1 MSTTDNNNPVNSL
14 LQSYFFQNGPSANLK
29 LRERIALAQ
38 MIQKRAYPKTF
49 GEGLAAIGDA
59 LGDRRMAVDLERLD
73 KEGQTSAAGYT
84 GPPGADGAPAPVAR
98 SYAPTDANTVAPP
111 LAQQPIARPPIV
123 DNNGP
128 VPGSVP
134 VPADALPNDAPD
146 APYREPTRPQIVN
159 GRVVQPG
166 PLQAPPPPPAPPPV
180 QVQPQPPVQA
190 PQPPQ
195 QPAGG
200 FNDRFN
206 AARPGQQSALEP
218 PPGTPIMAAG
228 NEPSAEERNDARNS
242 LTQALMQRF
251 GARPAAPGGPP
262 PNPMQG
268 GAGSLPA
275 AEPAPA
281 PVIRQAPPQDPIRSA
296 PTEPQIQP
304 GGVVG
309 WVPGLPDTKPRANPV
324 IPPSP
329 EELALARDLSIK
341 MQVNPYMAQSPGAIR
356 LQQLQADRA
365 ARQKD
370 ADKVWEAQ
378 ITRETEQAK
387 QHITGRMDQAK
398 RVQEWRKGE
407 AELPS
412 FAPPAPQGD
421 QRALLGTPQ
430 SPQRTGPRIEPPI
443 PGSIPKN
450 WAESQ
455 QKKVEADQANL
466 ESARPELRET
476 LDLMKKI
483 SAHPALPASVGSLG
497 GLAKLT
503 APGQEFAA
511 LHEQLKGKNL
521 AAVYQKIKGTGPV
534 GEREGE
540 NLAKAQAA
548 LATAGTEAG
557 YRDALKTLE
566 STMRGAVERMERKLY
581 LPVTA
586 YQKTPNDPHAPDI
599 GEIDATWSDGKTRQY
614 IGGDPRDKE
623 NSWKI
628 VR

>member
-1 MSTTDNNNPVNSL
+1 M
-14 LQSYFFQNGPSANLK
+14 
-29 LRERIALAQ
+29 
-38 MIQKRAYPKTF
+38 MQKRAYPKTF
-49 GEGLAAIGDA
+49 GEGLSAIGDA

-73 KEGQTSAAGYT
+73 KEGQTSAAAYT
-84 GPPGADGAPAPVAR
+84 GPGAVPGADTAPVVR

-111 LAQQPIARPPIV
+111 LARQPVATPLIAQP
-123 DNNGP
+123 DSNGP
-128 VPGSVP
+128 VPGGVP
-134 VPADALPNDAPD
+134 VPTDALPDDTNPPD
-146 APYREPTRPQIVN
+146 APYRQPTRPQIVN

-180 QVQPQPPVQA
+180 QVQSQPPAQA
-190 PQPPQ
+190 PPPPQ

-200 FNDRFN
+200 FSDRFN
-206 AARPGQQSALEP
+206 GARPGQQSALEP
-218 PPGTPIMAAG
+218 PPGTPVMAAG

-251 GARPAAPGGPP
+251 GARLAAPGGPP

-281 PVIRQAPPQDPIRSA
+281 PVIRQAPPQGQIRSA
-296 PTEPQIQP
+296 PEDPQIQP

-341 MQVNPYMAQSPGAIR
+341 MQVNPYMAQSPGAMR

-387 QHITGRMDQAK
+387 QHITLRGDQAK
-398 RVQEWRKGE
+398 RIQDWRKGE

-412 FAPPAPQGD
+412 FAPTAPQGD

-466 ESARPELRET
+466 ESARPELKEAI
-476 LDLMKKI
+476 DLINKI
-483 SAHPALPASVGSLG
+483 HAHPAKEASIGTLG
-497 GLAKLT
+497 GLARLT
-503 APGQEFAA
+503 APGQGFAK
-511 LHEQLKGKNL
+511 LDEQLKGKNL
-521 AAVYQKIKGTGPV
+521 VAAYQKIKGTGPV

-540 NLAKAQAA
+540 NIAKAQSALSTATTLADYNDA
-548 LATAGTEAG
+548 LATLET
-557 YRDALKTLE
+557 TL
-566 STMRGAVERMERKLY
+566 RGAVERAERKLNH
-581 LPVTA
+581 PVTA
-586 YQKTPNDPHAPDI
+586 YQRSHDDPYAPDV
-599 GEIDATWSDGKTRQY
+599 GEVRKGY
-614 IGGDPRDKE
+614 EYMGGDPE
-623 NSWKI
+623 NKASWKR